1 MLRNLHIVNF
11 AIIEDC
17 SIELSDGAN
26 VFTGETG
33 AGKSILVEA
42 LSVLTGKRARSDLI
56 RTGADFFKVEGI
68 FDCDEVTAEWLK
80 NSGFDAS
87 TGDILISRKLSKSGH
102 GSCTVNGDFCTI
114 KQLQILGTM
123 LLHLHGQHDTMELLT
138 PSYCEKII
146 DSSSLQIKQF
156 YSEYKKIY
164 EEWRQTRDLCENFET
179 KRQENER
186 RIDILAWEIEQIQSA
201 EIHKGEDEE
210 IDKRLEILQ
219 NHEKIMESLHSAL
232 YAITSDNGVQDQLG
246 LAEKDISRAASY
258 DETLASAE
266 ENIRTAVFSLE
277 DAIGSMESYVA
288 ESDFSQEELD
298 ELQSRS
304 EILID
309 LKRKFGP
316 TLEDVISYLEKAEQ
330 EYDTLK
336 KMIYDNE
343 SVQEKMKTLYSE
355 VQKKANELNT
365 LRMEKAQPLIQAIL
379 SVIYDLGMDKAKMDL
394 RIVPAKEPVP
404 TGVQSME
411 FYLSVNPG
419 EPLRPLRETA
429 SGGELS
435 RIALG
440 IEILIADLLQHKTLV
455 FDEIDV
461 GISGKI
467 GLQVACKIKE
477 LSKKV
482 QVLIVTHLPQTA
494 SIANCHYHIEKI
506 TNKDKTISRAILLD
520 KENHIKQIAQMIS
533 GTTNSQNALKA
544 AMDMIKLV
552 NNT

>member
-1 MLRNLHIVNF
+1 
-11 AIIEDC
+11 
-17 SIELSDGAN
+17 
-26 VFTGETG
+26 
-33 AGKSILVEA
+33 
-42 LSVLTGKRARSDLI
+42 
-56 RTGADFFKVEGI
+56 
-68 FDCDEVTAEWLK
+68 
-80 NSGFDAS
+80 
-87 TGDILISRKLSKSGH
+87 
-102 GSCTVNGDFCTI
+102 
-114 KQLQILGTM
+114 
-123 LLHLHGQHDTMELLT
+123 
-138 PSYCEKII
+138 
-146 DSSSLQIKQF
+146 
-156 YSEYKKIY
+156 
-164 EEWRQTRDLCENFET
+164 
-179 KRQENER
+179 
-186 RIDILAWEIEQIQSA
+186 
-201 EIHKGEDEE
+201 
-210 IDKRLEILQ
+210 
-219 NHEKIMESLHSAL
+219 
-232 YAITSDNGVQDQLG
+232 
-246 LAEKDISRAASY
+246 
-258 DETLASAE
+258 
-266 ENIRTAVFSLE
+266 
-277 DAIGSMESYVA
+277 
-288 ESDFSQEELD
+288 
-298 ELQSRS
+298 
-304 EILID
+304 
-309 LKRKFGP
+309 
-316 TLEDVISYLEKAEQ
+316 
-330 EYDTLK
+330 
-336 KMIYDNE
+336 
-343 SVQEKMKTLYSE
+343 
-355 VQKKANELNT
+355 
-365 LRMEKAQPLIQAIL
+365 MEKAQPLIQAIL

-404 TGVQSME
+404 TGAQSME

-506 TNKDKTISRAILLD
+506 TNKDKTISRATLLD